1 MLTQAYLQHF
11 LHLANLFLPFLF
23 VIQYGVDDFC
33 IHNQVFKRS
42 ADVDGVNVVVNNLN
56 GLYPIVLPTTCSFF
70 SFLANTTLIR
80 LRCLLPI
87 LLLCIMYIQATNVQ
101 VFCQKYSFKRQI
113 YINSA
118 NYLEISQNRQLEITI
133 FIGKYYNWVLC

>member
-56 GLYPIVLPTTCSFF
+56 GLYSIVLPTTCSFF

-101 VFCQKYSFKRQI
+101 VFAKNILSR
-113 YINSA
+113 
-118 NYLEISQNRQLEITI
+118 
-133 FIGKYYNWVLC
+133 GKYILIQPIIWRFRKIGNWKLQYL

>member
-101 VFCQKYSFKRQI
+101 VFAKNILSR
-113 YINSA
+113 
-118 NYLEISQNRQLEITI
+118 
-133 FIGKYYNWVLC
+133 GKYILIQPIIWRFRKIGNWKLQYL